1 MGEIMHSNILKKRAH
16 LQKFVDRFRAKASK
30 AKQAQSRL
38 KAMEKLQVTT
48 DWQEEANISFMFFPP
63 KPTGYPTIS
72 MRADCGYPDKTV
84 LKGVSLNLSEGDCI
98 GVIGINGAGKTT

>member
-1 MGEIMHSNILKKRAH
+1 MQFQQAQELQQKANQKVEKKRAH

-72 MRADCGYPDKTV
+72 MRADCGYLDKTV
-84 LKGVSLNLSEGDCI
+84 LKGVSLN
-98 GVIGINGAGKTT
+98 